1 MGVVLFLWNVFS
13 FACVAV
19 VLPITREVTLPAEF
33 GVGHFDDPKLRRLAS
48 FLPAVLEQD
57 RATSTAATYLRAYK
71 SGKQGLSST
80 VPFIFLQ
87 TLWCFLFILC
97 LLSSSPVW
105 CPQLIQQCRE
115 WVRSIR
121 KVATQN
127 QASILCRDWST
138 HHAVVQSNLNFNYR
152 NI

>member
-33 GVGHFDDPKLRRLAS
+33 GVGRFDDPKLRRLAS

-71 SGKQGLSST
+71 SWKTRAKQHSAFYFPADSVVFPLYIVS
-80 VPFIFLQ
+80 
-87 TLWCFLFILC
+87 
-97 LLSSSPVW
+97 
-105 CPQLIQQCRE
+105 LIQQSRL
-115 WVRSIR
+115 VSS
-121 KVATQN
+121 VNT
-127 QASILCRDWST
+127 
-138 HHAVVQSNLNFNYR
+138 AV
-152 NI
+152 